1 MGIADD
7 KGEAVKPSGLKRG
20 QEVAPVNLGLA
31 EGGADTENGAF
42 PIGADPDGDEDG
54 AVQELAALSD
64 FFVSGVQDHLGTASQ
79 RVIDPAS
86 KIREG
91 LTKRERTKMETTQS
105 RYARRYDREFKENA
119 VALVESGREVK
130 EVARD
135 LGVSHWSLKNW
146 CKQSQAGK
154 EQTQVGTLD
163 GESSLQ
169 REVRR
174 MRQEIDYLRRQRDI
188 LKKALGIVSVDVPGS
203 ALR

>member
-1 MGIADD
+1 VRD
-7 KGEAVKPSGLKRG
+7 EALPKSW
-20 QEVAPVNLGLA
+20 VNP
-31 EGGADTENGAF
+31 
-42 PIGADPDGDEDG
+42 PIGDCCDLNPKIDK
-54 AVQELAALSD
+54 
-64 FFVSGVQDHLGTASQ
+64 SQ
-79 RVIDPAS
+79 FDPAS

-188 LKKALGIVSVDVPGS
+188 LKKALGIVSADVPGS

>member
-1 MGIADD
+1 M
-7 KGEAVKPSGLKRG
+7 L
-20 QEVAPVNLGLA
+20 
-31 EGGADTENGAF
+31 ENIQMSPYQLF
-42 PIGADPDGDEDG
+42 
-54 AVQELAALSD
+54 
-64 FFVSGVQDHLGTASQ
+64 GV
-79 RVIDPAS
+79 VDPAS

-91 LTKRERTKMETTQS
+91 LAKRERTKMETTQS

-135 LGVSHWSLKNW
+135 LGVSQWSLKNW
-146 CKQSQAGK
+146 CKQSKAGK

>member
-1 MGIADD
+1 MPNRS
-7 KGEAVKPSGLKRG
+7 K
-20 QEVAPVNLGLA
+20 
-31 EGGADTENGAF
+31 
-42 PIGADPDGDEDG
+42 
-54 AVQELAALSD
+54 
-64 FFVSGVQDHLGTASQ
+64 ASRKWRTWAQ
-79 RVIDPAS
+79 VVYDPAS
-86 KIREG
+86 KNREG

-154 EQTQVGTLD
+154 AQTQVGTLD

-188 LKKALGIVSVDVPGS
+188 LKKALSIVSVDVPGS

>member
-1 MGIADD
+1 
-7 KGEAVKPSGLKRG
+7 
-20 QEVAPVNLGLA
+20 
-31 EGGADTENGAF
+31 
-42 PIGADPDGDEDG
+42 
-54 AVQELAALSD
+54 
-64 FFVSGVQDHLGTASQ
+64 
-79 RVIDPAS
+79 
-86 KIREG
+86 
-91 LTKRERTKMETTQS
+91 METTQS

-163 GESSLQ
+163 GESSMQ
-169 REVRR
+169 REMRR

-188 LKKALGIVSVDVPGS
+188 LKKALGLTR
-203 ALR
+203 LRLAPSGLS